1 MDAIKCSLPKFDTS
15 TLRPELLTIEFADT
29 SVELPI
35 WTDKRGAIFFSMIEA
50 GRCFGIHPKFVQK
63 SEWLAVHGISA
74 ERIRSITHF

>member
-1 MDAIKCSLPKFDTS
+1 MLIAEIDTS

-50 GRCFGIHPKFVQK
+50 GRCFGIQFVQK